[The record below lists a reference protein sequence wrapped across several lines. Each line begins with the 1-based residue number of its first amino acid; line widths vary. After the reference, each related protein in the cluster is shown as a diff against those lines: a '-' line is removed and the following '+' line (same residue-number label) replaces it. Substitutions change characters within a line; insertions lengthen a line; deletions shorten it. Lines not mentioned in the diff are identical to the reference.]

1 MSEQVMEKEFSEI
14 PDEPGLEAVPTD
26 SKTDTT
32 EVKNEMPEN
41 TKKVKK
47 SRCCRGPFKFHS
59 LKMFVLLICL
69 LNIFTNLIS
78 GKRTFQNEE
87 LKPKLPY

>member
-1 MSEQVMEKEFSEI
+1 MQKTFSEI
-14 PDEPGLEAVPTD
+14 PDRPGLEPVPTD

-32 EVKNEMPEN
+32 KAKNEMPEK
-41 TKKVKK
+41 TKNVKK
-47 SRCCRGPFKFHS
+47 TRCCRGPFKFHS

-78 GKRTFQNEE
+78 GKRTTF
-87 LKPKLPY
+87 PK